1 MKQPQPTLH
10 LNGAAYYVSN
20 ESLIGGS
27 DLFNRASI
35 LQWIYWAD
43 SSLWFS
49 LNVKSK
55 SPKFDIRTDPFNNL
69 YINLEYLNNILDDR
83 TFLVQDRISL
93 ADVAVFTC
101 LLPLLKLDV
110 KLKATE
116 HIFVNVYRWFYTLFD
131 HQYVKNVVF
140 HMC

>member
-1 MKQPQPTLH
+1 MKQPQPTLL
-10 LNGAAYYVSN
+10 LNGAAYYVSD

-27 DLFNRASI
+27 DLFNRASV

-55 SPKFDIRTDPFNNL
+55 SPKFDIRTDPFDSL
-69 YINLEYLNNILDDR
+69 CINLKYLNNILDDR

-93 ADVAVFTC
+93 ADLAVFTC

-110 KLKATE
+110 QLKATE
-116 HIFVNVYRWFYTLFD
+116 HIFINVYRWFYTLLN
-131 HQYVKNVVF
+131 HPRVKNVVS
-140 HMC
+140 HIY